1 MFSCFYISEYALVLI
16 KRLAA
21 LLRKQFSVYALK
33 YDIFIKNSNRPDS
46 APEELRTPAFG
57 GRKYSAH
64 VGYWEGGCGTGI
76 GEQE

>member
-33 YDIFIKNSNRPDS
+33 YDIFIKNYQKKSF
-46 APEELRTPAFG
+46 L
-57 GRKYSAH
+57 
-64 VGYWEGGCGTGI
+64 
-76 GEQE
+76 